1 MKNLTLLF
9 AGALA
14 VSALGCR
21 CGTGTNTTLPDLIA
35 TPTAVSFE
43 ACPTKDEANQPVP
56 DVFPDTKKV
65 LISNRNRVGAG
76 VTYTITGAGAAN
88 FTLAA
93 GLPTDIGSLGEIE
106 VPISFSPTA
115 RGDVRAELVV
125 DDQTDDTEN
134 PVVTLI
140 GTGTNLPSQATI
152 ETAPQKMDKSG
163 FLTCTDQSPLSDC
176 IVEFP
181 DTLMDQEVTMQLK
194 IRNKGCPALK
204 ITGLEF
210 ETASG
215 DTQGFS
221 VASPAV
227 LPSVQAP
234 LLLSTANGTE
244 ETIITLRFTA
254 TDDGSGA
261 ATQGRYGTLIIKS
274 NDPLYGDGSR
284 NPARISLQGNAVK
297 PSMYVT
303 PTSCNFAD
311 TLNANLPAACGND
324 PRVANKANFR
334 VTNDGATAITISSV
348 KFKSSG
354 TTTSSNSRFS
364 VTGNIQGQ
372 TIQPNSS
379 ANLEV
384 TAVDNPLLVIDQ
396 LELVA
401 DLAGLGAGSGGKV
414 VLSVVS
420 GIKPCLTTDPVN
432 EINFGDPAE
441 ELTAKTLKI
450 SNAAGCGTLTI
461 SSVTASGSQYSLIDP
476 IIPPNSTIPAGG
488 SLETTVQY
496 KRPPSGGIQLG
507 DVRIVSN
514 DTDFGPPE
522 YKVILLQSN
531 ASFDAIPQANLS
543 ACEPAELVND
553 PDCAL
558 GDQNTA
564 AFNLSMISPDEI
576 TLSGVTSTDNGMVK
590 EYRFA
595 LLPPFPSGVTTAV
608 LANHG
613 VKITTNKTK
622 LTIPSG
628 AVGTYRVG
636 LEVWDDRGQ
645 KSGSTATMTINIYP

>member
-1 MKNLTLLF
+1 MKNLTLLLV
-9 AGALA
+9 GVLA
-14 VSALGCR
+14 ASTIGCR
-21 CGTGTNTTLPDLIA
+21 CDPGTNTTLPDLVA

-43 ACPTKDEANQPVP
+43 ACPTKDESNNPVA

-65 LISNRNRVGAG
+65 LINNRNRVSAG
-76 VTYTITGAGAAN
+76 VTYSITGAGAAA
-88 FTLAA
+88 FTLGA

-106 VPISFSPTA
+106 VPISFAPTA

-125 DDQTDDTEN
+125 DDQTDETEN

-152 ETAPQKMDKSG
+152 ETGPEKLDKTG
-163 FLTCTDQSPLSDC
+163 FMTCTPDSPLSDC

-194 IRNKGCPALK
+194 IRNRGCPALK
-204 ITGLEF
+204 ISALEI
-210 ETASG
+210 ETSAG

-227 LPSVQAP
+227 LPSMQAP

-244 ETIITLRFTA
+244 ETVITLRFTA

-274 NDPLYGDGSR
+274 NDPTYGDGSR
-284 NPARISLQGNAVK
+284 NPARISLQANAVK

-311 TLNANLPAACGND
+311 TLNSALASACGNN

-334 VTNDGATAITISSV
+334 VTNDGATAISISSV

-364 VTGNIQGQ
+364 VTQNIQGQ

-379 ANLEV
+379 ASLEV
-384 TAVDNPLLVIDQ
+384 TAVDNPLLVLDQ
-396 LELVA
+396 LEVVA
-401 DLAGLGAGSGGKV
+401 DIAGQGAGSGGKV
-414 VLSVVS
+414 TLSVVS
-420 GIKPCLTTDPVN
+420 GIKPCLTTDPADS
-432 EINFGDPAE
+432 INFGDPTD

-450 SNAAGCGTLTI
+450 SNGMGCGTLTL
-461 SSVTASGSQYSLIDP
+461 SSITASGSQYSLIDP

-531 ASFDAIPQANLS
+531 ASFDPIPIAGLT
-543 ACEPAELVND
+543 ACSPAELVND

-558 GDQNTA
+558 GAQTSA

-576 TLSGVTSTDNGMVK
+576 TLSAATSTDNSMVK
-590 EYRFA
+590 EYRFQ
-595 LLPPFPSGVTTAV
+595 LRPPLPAGVATSV

-613 VKITTNKTK
+613 VKITQNKTK

-636 LEVWDDRGQ
+636 VEVWDDRGQ
-645 KSGSTATMTINIYP
+645 QSGMATMTINIYP